1 MDATLGLLLALPA
14 TGSLVLVLLDRLC
27 GVPVADTLVALVQQ
41 LVVGHVVFLDVLLD
55 LFERPVGQGVDLDET
70 SLVDLDHIEIATLA
84 TLTAAASRENSMDV
98 EFTIGTL
105 GRFDLGDPVVE
116 LIVCL
121 PELGSVLLGK
131 LFRGFDTSWLVDMD
145 VVQRVPLAD
154 TVNKSQGFWEVVES
168 VEENQ
173 INHLWAGHLKL
184 RKHVKG
190 DKTGQPK
197 RSGLEE
203 MRKRRDAPSQDFYVL
218 SATWPL
224 EGPEEGHTVLTLGLK
239 EL

>member
-1 MDATLGLLLALPA
+1 
-14 TGSLVLVLLDRLC
+14 
-27 GVPVADTLVALVQQ
+27 
-41 LVVGHVVFLDVLLD
+41 
-55 LFERPVGQGVDLDET
+55 LFERPVGQGVDLDEA
-70 SLVDLDHIEIATLA
+70 SLVDLNHIEIATLA
-84 TLTAAASRENSMDV
+84 TLTAAASSENSMDV
-98 EFTIGTL
+98 EFPIGTL
-105 GRFDLGDPVVE
+105 GRFDLGDPVVK

-131 LFRGFDTSWLVDMD
+131 LFRGFDTSWLVDVD

-168 VEENQ
+168 VEEDQ
-173 INHLWAGHLKL
+173 IDHLWAGYLKL
-184 RKHVKG
+184 GEHVKG
-190 DKTGQPK
+190 DKPGQTK

-203 MRKRRDAPSQDFYVL
+203 MGKGCDAPSQDFYVL

-224 EGPEEGHTVLTLGLK
+224 DSPEEEHTVLTLRLK